1 MTLLRL
7 HPESSESPLLG
18 SLGHSLLEDVLRT
31 FKDLDEATKKKKT
44 PKIIKMQF
52 YYKTKSFDCCSK
64 GIGASTLQILT
75 N

>member
-31 FKDLDEATKKKKT
+31 FKDLDEATKKKK
-44 PKIIKMQF
+44 KH
-52 YYKTKSFDCCSK
+52 
-64 GIGASTLQILT
+64 LR
-75 N
+75 

>member
-31 FKDLDEATKKKKT
+31 FKDLDEATKKKK
-44 PKIIKMQF
+44 
-52 YYKTKSFDCCSK
+52 
-64 GIGASTLQILT
+64 ST
-75 N
+75 

>member
-31 FKDLDEATKKKKT
+31 FKDLDEATKKKKA

-64 GIGASTLQILT
+64 GIDASTLQILT